1 MSYCFY
7 SHNDERFRS
16 KKLNLQGKQTGNR
29 RASKCATRALFF
41 CFCFAHSSLLCHV
54 HIAPCVD
61 NMLPAT
67 HDLFDFPSVPKV
79 ADSFNLRIHR
89 LQCHGPG
96 GEIAS

>member
-1 MSYCFY
+1 VPPV
-7 SHNDERFRS
+7 
-16 KKLNLQGKQTGNR
+16 
-29 RASKCATRALFF
+29 LFF
-41 CFCFAHSSLLCHV
+41 FVFCCFCFAHSSLLCHV